1 MGLQWA
7 RQQESGEN
15 RIMRS
20 FMLCCPH
27 HILLIDQIMNN
38 EVGGA
43 CSMYGG
49 EERCIQSFGVE
60 T

>member
-1 MGLQWA
+1 MVLQWM
-7 RQQESGEN
+7 RQQESGESCV
-15 RIMRS
+15 MRS

-27 HILLIDQIMNN
+27 QILLIDQNVKN

-43 CSMYGG
+43 CSMYGR
-49 EERCIQSFGVE
+49 EEKCIQSFGGE

>member
-1 MGLQWA
+1 
-7 RQQESGEN
+7 
-15 RIMRS
+15 MRS